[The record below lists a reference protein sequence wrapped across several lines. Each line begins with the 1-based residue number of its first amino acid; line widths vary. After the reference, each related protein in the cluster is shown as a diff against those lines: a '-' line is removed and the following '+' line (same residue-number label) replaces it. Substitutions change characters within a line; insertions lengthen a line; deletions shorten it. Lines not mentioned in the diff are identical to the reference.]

1 VTAGRHGAGANIA
14 AMDKTNAA
22 LRLDLQ
28 SLACLDALI
37 AESSV
42 TRAAERMDMSQPAMS
57 GALARL
63 REVLQDPLL
72 VRTPKGMVPTPY
84 ALEITVAMRPHLRGM
99 QALLAQ
105 RGQFDPFTAEGLVSI
120 ATTDYTGVVLGPAL
134 MARLRGAA
142 PNLRLQIKLP
152 DPKHIRE
159 WLEEGSCDIGIG
171 FFPEL
176 ADGLH
181 AAPLFEDTVSVLAA
195 TTHPTV
201 QGSVSLA
208 QFQEATHVIFGS
220 PFAPLSTLETWV
232 DEHLAPLNVTR
243 KVGMQVPS
251 ALMPGYAVTRTDLLA
266 TLPTRLARHLA
277 QTLPLQVL
285 PLPFEAAPMTFSMVW
300 HERTHSVPAYLWLR
314 EVLRELGEHADL

>member
-1 VTAGRHGAGANIA
+1 
-14 AMDKTNAA
+14 
-22 LRLDLQ
+22 
-28 SLACLDALI
+28 
-37 AESSV
+37 
-42 TRAAERMDMSQPAMS
+42 MDMSQPAMS

-72 VRTPKGMVPTPY
+72 VRTAKGMVATPY
-84 ALEITVAMRPHLRGM
+84 ALEITGALRPHLRGM
-99 QALLAQ
+99 QALLVQ
-105 RGQFDPFTAEGLVSI
+105 RGQFDPRTAEGLLSI

-134 MARLRGAA
+134 MARLRSAA

-159 WLEEGSCDIGIG
+159 WLEEGSCDLGIG

-176 ADGLH
+176 AEGLR
-181 AAPLFEDTVSVLAA
+181 AAPLFEDTISVLAA
-195 TTHPTV
+195 NTHPAV
-201 QGSVSLA
+201 QGSLSMA
-208 QFQEATHVIFGS
+208 QYQEATHVIFGS

-232 DEHLAPLNVTR
+232 DEHLEPYGVTR

-251 ALMPGYAVTRTDLLA
+251 ALMPGYAVARTDLLG

-285 PLPFEAAPMTFSMVW
+285 PLPFEAEVMPFSMVW
-300 HERTHSVPAYLWLR
+300 HERTHSVPAYQWLR
-314 EVLRELGEHADL
+314 EVLRELGASADL